1 MEIAIDS
8 SHLNQTIRLNFPS
21 DRSQF
26 REQLLSSEE
35 NDSQIPAGQK
45 IGSTNHLRIEAAD
58 STPSEPLNESQN
70 ALVGSS
76 TPTTSYEPTRLAL
89 VSTIQ
94 FVAALSR
101 LKDDLTSDFLEPG
114 MPGPAG
120 LIEGTTPSTPL
131 DALETRP
138 TKPKFW
144 TTKYEATIPQS
155 KPLSPGEILGCTAPP
170 LKDVDA
176 LMYVFPIQILLLYL
190 PQFLFLIVISATVA
204 ST

>member
-70 ALVGSS
+70 ALVGSP
-76 TPTTSYEPTRLAL
+76 TPTASYEPTRLAL

-101 LKDDLTSDFLEPG
+101 LKDDLTSDFLDPG

-138 TKPKFW
+138 AKPKFW

-190 PQFLFLIVISATVA
+190 P
-204 ST
+204 